1 MTPNISEFSYGYAVT
16 NEVVNLLGNSIAAAP
31 QFPTLYAEGQAGG
44 GYDVKIVGG
53 IPIFLQFKLSHYMA
67 RTNCKEYERMKGPYY
82 RWHLHSLQRSDQHNL
97 LLELESKGQFVAYA
111 APLFHE
117 CAELND
123 HYLNDAILDNS
134 MAFSPS
140 DIGELPDEENHYV
153 VFNRRGVA
161 YRCSDDPVPVKF
173 DRLSRFLASKINM
186 PASEPLD
193 NEGVVRLGEEIVEA
207 VEGAKMR
214 RLKTEPRLK
223 EIDTQELS
231 RVIRAR
237 PSLETLSL
245 ISRTVLDSELL
256 IANPQWGKSR

>member
-16 NEVVNLLGNSIAAAP
+16 SEVVKLLGTSIAAAP

-53 IPIFLQFKLSHYMA
+53 LPLFLQFKLSHYMA
-67 RTNCKEYERMKGPYY
+67 RTNCKEHDLMGGVYY

-97 LLELESKGQFVAYA
+97 LLELESKGNFVAYA
-111 APLFHE
+111 APLFYE
-117 CAELND
+117 CAELNS

-140 DIGELPDEENHYV
+140 DIGELPDEENHYI
-153 VFNRRGVA
+153 VFNRRGLA
-161 YRCSDDPVPVKF
+161 YRCSDDPAQVSFTK
-173 DRLSRFLASKINM
+173 LSRFLNGKINM
-186 PASEPLD
+186 PALKSLD
-193 NEGVVRLGEEIVEA
+193 NEGVVRLGEEIIEA
-207 VEGAKMR
+207 VEGAKVR
-214 RLKTEPRLK
+214 RLKTKSRLK
-223 EIDTQELS
+223 EINTQELS

-237 PSLETLSL
+237 PTLETLSL

-256 IANPQWGKSR
+256 IVNPQWGKSC